1 MNKLVCPVAK
11 MEKLLVATDG
21 SIFSESAIREAINL
35 ARICSSKLIAV
46 SVVKTSHEF
55 EDLVPQVFEKAEK
68 EVSEHLESIK
78 SRASKEGVD
87 CEIVIHRGEEPF
99 QDIVNDAAKNQVDM
113 IIIGT
118 HGRTGLKRLMMGS
131 VTARV
136 IGHAPFRSEEP
147 FQDIVNDAAK
157 NQVDMIIIGTHG
169 RTGLKRLMMGSV
181 TARVIGHAPCNVLV
195 VPLHA
200 KVDCRNI
207 LIATDGSRYSDA
219 AASEAIGIA
228 KRWGGSLL
236 VISVA
241 LSDKEIILPEDD
253 EEMILAKDNVKKIV
267 GLAKKEGVKTE
278 GLTAIGKPY
287 EAIVETAK
295 QKHADLIV
303 VGSHGRTGLDRLLMG
318 SVTER
323 VIGHSE
329 SAVLIVKA

>member
-1 MNKLVCPVAK
+1 MNGQICPVAK

-35 ARICSSKLIAV
+35 ARTCSSKLIAV
-46 SVVKTSHEF
+46 SVVKTSPEF
-55 EDLVPQVFEKAEK
+55 EDLVPQVAEKAENRIR
-68 EVSEHLESIK
+68 EHLESVK
-78 SRASKEGVD
+78 SRALKEGID
-87 CEIVIHRGEEPF
+87 CEIAVHRGEEPF
-99 QDIVNDAAKNQVDM
+99 QN
-113 IIIGT
+113 
-118 HGRTGLKRLMMGS
+118 
-131 VTARV
+131 
-136 IGHAPFRSEEP
+136 
-147 FQDIVNDAAK
+147 IVNDAAK

-200 KVDCRNI
+200 KVECRNI

-228 KRWGGSLL
+228 KRCGGSLI
-236 VISVA
+236 VISAA

-253 EEMILAKDNVKKIV
+253 EEMIFAKDNVKKIV
-267 GLAKKEGVKTE
+267 EFAEKEGVKTE
-278 GLTAIGKPY
+278 GLTAIGEPY
-287 EAIVETAK
+287 EAIVETSK

-303 VGSHGRTGLDRLLMG
+303 VGSHGKTGLNRLLMG

-323 VIGHSE
+323 IIGHSE

>member
-35 ARICSSKLIAV
+35 ARTCSSKLIAI
-46 SVVKTSHEF
+46 SVVKTSPEF
-55 EDLVPQVFEKAEK
+55 EDLVPQVSEKAEK
-68 EVSEHLESIK
+68 EMREHLESVK

-99 QDIVNDAAKNQVDM
+99 QNIVNDAAKNQVDM

-118 HGRTGLKRLMMGS
+118 HGRTGLKRL
-131 VTARV
+131 
-136 IGHAPFRSEEP
+136 
-147 FQDIVNDAAK
+147 
-157 NQVDMIIIGTHG
+157 
-169 RTGLKRLMMGSV
+169 LMGSV

-200 KVDCRNI
+200 KVECRHI
-207 LIATDGSRYSDA
+207 LVATDGSRYSDA

-228 KRWGGSLL
+228 KRCGGSLI

-267 GLAKKEGVKTE
+267 GLAEKEGVKTE

-287 EAIVETAK
+287 EAIVETSK

-303 VGSHGRTGLDRLLMG
+303 VGSHGKTDLNRLLMG

-323 VIGHSE
+323 IIGHSE